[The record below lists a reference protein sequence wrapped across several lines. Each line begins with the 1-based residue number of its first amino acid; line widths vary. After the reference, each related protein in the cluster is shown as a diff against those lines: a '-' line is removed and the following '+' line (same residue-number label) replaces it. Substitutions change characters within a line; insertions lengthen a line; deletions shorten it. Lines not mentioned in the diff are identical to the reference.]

1 MTCSDLFPCRFV
13 LFILWWHFYVGRAIV
28 ISLCRSH
35 LGPGSVSFSKPQ
47 QLDCH
52 IVSADSSNWWT
63 LDEDCDDFC
72 IFSLICK
79 LSPRC
84 VKAAVQVFAA
94 CALLFSVGFLPYP
107 QDFHSTQTHTAG
119 LLPVSPT
126 QRDLNYS
133 TTLFKL
139 SFSIKVT
146 HAQ

>member
-47 QLDCH
+47 QLHCH

-94 CALLFSVGFLPYP
+94 CALLFSVGFLVFYLTRRTFT
-107 QDFHSTQTHTAG
+107 QHRHTQQGFYLCLQHREILITRRHSSNSRF
-119 LLPVSPT
+119 LL
-126 QRDLNYS
+126 
-133 TTLFKL
+133 K
-139 SFSIKVT
+139 
-146 HAQ
+146 